1 MLAELKTAKNRKVE
15 IRPHQASFFLAHA
28 HGPVWLIV
36 ETQDSIVAYK
46 GRKAVDV
53 AEHGLDVPPDFTVA
67 NNGDGIGELFLELDA
82 RS

>member
-1 MLAELKTAKNRKVE
+1 M
-15 IRPHQASFFLAHA
+15 AHA

-36 ETQDSIVAYK
+36 ETQDEILSYK

-53 AEHGLDVPPDFTVA
+53 AEHGLDVPPDFSVP
-67 NNGDGIGELFLELDA
+67 NNSEGLGELFIELDA